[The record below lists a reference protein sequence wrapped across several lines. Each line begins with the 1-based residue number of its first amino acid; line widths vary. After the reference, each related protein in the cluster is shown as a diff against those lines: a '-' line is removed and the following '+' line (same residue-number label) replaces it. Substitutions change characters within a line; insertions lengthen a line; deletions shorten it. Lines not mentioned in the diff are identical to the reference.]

1 MAQEIK
7 GFAEHLSG
15 FIRHLKLAVA
25 VFVVIV
31 AVGVG
36 FAYSLPDIYKSSGLI
51 LIEEAEIPTEIMR
64 STITSSSTRMLT
76 TLNEKILTITN
87 IIDIV
92 KKFDLYMD
100 KRANTPLELLALNA
114 RNSIAIEIQSR
125 ESVSASGAPGLATVG
140 FKVSFEDEDPQVA
153 KIVAD
158 ELVALYLA
166 ANTKERSEK
175 TSQTADFLKKEVR
188 DLEEEIA
195 ELEGGLARYKEENA
209 EVLPSLT
216 SLNMNMMTRIDDQIK
231 DIDRQMTAIEQN
243 RISIRAQLATVD
255 PSVPTRLSDGSFALT
270 PADQLKQLQT
280 QLLIYQSKY
289 SDNHPDVIA
298 AARDIESLKKR
309 FGLDAGAAGLDIE
322 LADARADLAIAK
334 EKYSDQH
341 PDVVALD
348 SRIIGLQREIIE
360 SQQNQLEAQVDPDN
374 PAYISLR
381 SALDTLEAQ
390 EYSLKEEEANLR
402 KDLAEYE
409 RRLMLTPQIEKEMAA
424 MGRTLSS
431 TSNRYWVMR
440 DKQFATEMG
449 ETLEEENKGESMLLI
464 EPPRVPL
471 KPYKP
476 NRGAIIVLA
485 FLFAIVAG
493 IGVTQLADALDKSIR
508 EAAAIISVQGVPP
521 IVEVPYIYTEEE
533 LAHTAKMRRVALG
546 SSPVLLVAVVLVVH
560 FTVMPLDVLW
570 YSLASRIGF

>member
-508 EAAAIISVQGVPP
+508 EAGAIISVQGVPP

-533 LAHTAKMRRVALG
+533 LAHTAKMRRMALG
-546 SSPVLLVAVVLVVH
+546 SSPVLLIAVVLVVH